1 MRPSPPGTGSWT
13 CDALQGYGEHVGPL
27 WSDGEGA
34 LALLVEPRHTN
45 ITGRIHGG
53 MAMGLV
59 SIALTQA
66 AQAAKPGEALDLL
79 TQQSELIDSAQP
91 GTWLVAETQVLRSTR
106 TMVFVNAR
114 LFDGER
120 VLMNA
125 SAVFQ
130 LRPGAPVAP
139 RTTAAPLALPP
150 GYALREPVD
159 EFSAHVG
166 TLYERIDEHG
176 ERFGGFHIGP
186 QFLAAGGGDE
196 IDTGMLFMLVD
207 LFLGRCVRIASGS
220 VCVTVGMGVSR
231 LAPMRLGD
239 WLDFDSR
246 AEGQTGEALVA
257 TGHFR
262 LNGRPVMSATSL
274 WKMVGKK

>member
-1 MRPSPPGTGSWT
+1 MADAMIESSEGTATLGDLFNELEQALDS
-13 CDALQGYGEHVGPL
+13 LQGL
-27 WSDGEGA
+27 
-34 LALLVEPRHTN
+34 
-45 ITGRIHGG
+45 
-53 MAMGLV
+53 
-59 SIALTQA
+59 
-66 AQAAKPGEALDLL
+66 
-79 TQQSELIDSAQP
+79 
-91 GTWLVAETQVLRSTR
+91 
-106 TMVFVNAR
+106 
-114 LFDGER
+114 
-120 VLMNA
+120 
-125 SAVFQ
+125 
-130 LRPGAPVAP
+130 
-139 RTTAAPLALPP
+139 
-150 GYALREPVD
+150 
-159 EFSAHVG
+159 
-166 TLYERIDEHG
+166 IDEHG